1 MANHTS
7 GGNAAHPSHIP
18 PSSAPSGSPHRWKV
32 LWATFLSYFFN
43 SFDLTVLAIVMP
55 VMLKALALTLPEGAT
70 VEDVF
75 ELLGAQFPSIVPF
88 LRNTPQV
95 VINNEMAYHLHL
107 LHDGDE
113 VELRVPM
120 FGG

>member
-1 MANHTS
+1 MNINVQLFPPLRDFS
-7 GGNAAHPSHIP
+7 GVSN
-18 PSSAPSGSPHRWKV
+18 V
-32 LWATFLSYFFN
+32 
-43 SFDLTVLAIVMP
+43 
-55 VMLKALALTLPEGAT
+55 ALTLPEGAT

-95 VINNEMAYHLHL
+95 VINDEMAYHLHM

>member
-1 MANHTS
+1 MNINVQLFPPLKDFS
-7 GGNAAHPSHIP
+7 GVSH
-18 PSSAPSGSPHRWKV
+18 V
-32 LWATFLSYFFN
+32 
-43 SFDLTVLAIVMP
+43 
-55 VMLKALALTLPEGAT
+55 ALTLPEGAT
-70 VEDVF
+70 VERLF
-75 ELLGAQFPSIVPF
+75 ELLGAQYPSIVPF

-95 VINNEMAYHLHL
+95 VINNEMAYHLHM

>member
-1 MANHTS
+1 MNINVQLFPPLKDFS
-7 GGNAAHPSHIP
+7 GVSH
-18 PSSAPSGSPHRWKV
+18 V
-32 LWATFLSYFFN
+32 
-43 SFDLTVLAIVMP
+43 
-55 VMLKALALTLPEGAT
+55 ALTLPEGAT
-70 VEDVF
+70 VERLF
-75 ELLGAQFPSIVPF
+75 ELLGEQFPSIVPF

-95 VINNEMAYHLHL
+95 VINNEMAYHLHM